1 MKSHQLSWKI
11 IGLG

>member
-1 MKSHQLSWKI
+1 MKSHQPSWKI